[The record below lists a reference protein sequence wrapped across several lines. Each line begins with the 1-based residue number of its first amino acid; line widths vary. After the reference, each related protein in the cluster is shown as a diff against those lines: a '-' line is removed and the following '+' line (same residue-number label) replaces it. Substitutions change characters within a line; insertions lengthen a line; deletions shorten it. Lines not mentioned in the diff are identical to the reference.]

1 MKKISVFLVIFV
13 STLLL
18 NGCDDG
24 FLNLNPRTEIG
35 KENFFNSADDLN
47 MYLNSLINWTGFSAI
62 YLEQS
67 DDATTSG
74 NAEFMTIMR
83 NDVNSRQITTGWN
96 WTRLRNINYFL
107 ENYTNAELP
116 PNTLNHFQGV
126 ARFHRARFY
135 MEMVQR
141 FGDVPW
147 YDKVLGTNDED
158 LMKPRDPRSFVIDR
172 IFEDYAFAAEHV
184 QQNVPTGAVSNMVVR
199 TFMARHALFE
209 GTFRK
214 YHDYLNLP
222 HQEFLQIA
230 RDQSKYIMDNG
241 GYSIY
246 STGNHDADYSTLF
259 NSPDLQG
266 NPEVILLNRSIDG
279 ERNSGWGNTG
289 FGHFEQSHTKAMVQ
303 TYLMADG
310 SYYSSQP
317 GWEEKTFVEEFENRD
332 PRLTQSFAY
341 PGWILNNPSTV
352 AQGTAG
358 EPYIQQMSQNFTG
371 YHTIK
376 WFINNPSASYRNS
389 IDVPV
394 LRYAEVLLTYAE
406 ARAELNELTQS
417 DLDMTINLIRNRV
430 GMPPLNVNPP
440 VDPVI
445 QAQYMDVTSPV
456 LLEIRRERRVEL
468 FNERHRFL
476 DVMRYRAGHL
486 FEELPKGLYFPGLG
500 NYDLTG
506 DGIADI
512 KLIPE
517 SETIP
522 VSENRERNE
531 LGKMLI
537 YYRAGAYGST
547 AQVWLEH
554 STHGA
559 ILARDNMGTFQDPKH
574 YYRPIP
580 DRDVQINPNLTQI
593 FGWN

>member
-1 MKKISVFLVIFV
+1 MKKLTIFLAIITA
-13 STLLL
+13 TLFIH
-18 NGCDDG
+18 GCNDN
-24 FLNLNPRTEIG
+24 FLNVNPQTEIG
-35 KENFFNSADDLN
+35 RENFFNSADDLD
-47 MYLNSLINWTGFSAI
+47 MYLNSLINWIGFSAI
-62 YLEQS
+62 FIEQS

-83 NDVNSRQITTGWN
+83 SDVTSRQITGGWN
-96 WTRLRNINYFL
+96 WNRLRNINYFL
-107 ENYTNAELP
+107 ENFTNAELSQ
-116 PNTLNHFQGV
+116 TALNHYEGV

-158 LMKPRDPRSFVIDR
+158 LFKPRDPREYVIDR
-172 IFEDYAFAAEHV
+172 VFEDYAFAAEHV
-184 QQNVPTGAVSNMVVR
+184 RQNVPVGAVSNMTVR

-214 YHDYLNLP
+214 YHDYLGLP
-222 HQEFLQIA
+222 HERFLQIA
-230 RDQSKYIMDNG
+230 RDQAKYVMDNG

-246 STGNHDADYSTLF
+246 STGNPNADYATLF
-259 NSPDLQG
+259 ASTDLQG

-279 ERNSGWGNTG
+279 ERNSGWGSTG

-310 SYYSSQP
+310 SFYSSQP
-317 GWEEKTFVEEFENRD
+317 GWQEKTFVEEFENRD
-332 PRLTQSFAY
+332 PRLRQSFAY
-341 PGWILNNPSTV
+341 PGWILHNPSTV

-376 WFINNPSASYRNS
+376 WFINNASASYRNS
-389 IDVPV
+389 VDVPV

-406 ARAELNELTQS
+406 ARTELGELTQA
-417 DLDMTINLIRNRV
+417 DLDITINQLRDRA
-430 GMPPLNVNPP
+430 GMPHLNINPP
-440 VDPVI
+440 VDPVQ
-445 QAQYMDVTSPV
+445 QARYPNINSPV

-486 FEELPKGLYFPGLG
+486 LEELPKGIYFPGLG
-500 NYDLTG
+500 TYDMTG
-506 DGIADI
+506 DGIPNV
-512 KLIPE
+512 KLIPHTE
-517 SETIP
+517 NIPQSED
-522 VSENRERNE
+522 RERNE
-531 LGKMLI
+531 LGQMLI
-537 YYRAGAYGST
+537 YYRAGPYGSD

-554 STHGA
+554 VTHGV
-559 ILARDNMGTFQDPKH
+559 ILARDDMGTFQDPKH

-580 DRDVQINPNLTQI
+580 DRHVQINPNLTQI

>member
-1 MKKISVFLVIFV
+1 MKKLTIFLAIITA
-13 STLLL
+13 TLFAQ
-18 NGCDDG
+18 GCNDN
-24 FLNLNPRTEIG
+24 FLNVNPKTEIG
-35 KENFFNSADDLN
+35 RENFFNSADDLD
-47 MYLNSLINWTGFSAI
+47 MYLNSLINWIGFSAMYI
-62 YLEQS
+62 EQS

-83 NDVNSRQITTGWN
+83 SDVTSRQITGGWN
-96 WTRLRNINYFL
+96 WNRLRDINYFL
-107 ENYTNAELP
+107 ENFNNAELSQSI
-116 PNTLNHFQGV
+116 LNHYEGV

-135 MEMVQR
+135 MDMVQR

-158 LMKPRDPRSFVIDR
+158 LFKPRDPREYVIDR

-184 QQNVPTGAVSNMVVR
+184 RQSVPVGTVSNMAVR

-214 YHDYLNLP
+214 YHDYLGLP
-222 HQEFLQIA
+222 HERFLQIA
-230 RDQSKYIMDNG
+230 RDQAKYVMDNG
-241 GYSIY
+241 GFAIY
-246 STGNHDADYSTLF
+246 STGNPTVDYASLFAST
-259 NSPDLQG
+259 DLQG

-279 ERNSGWGNTG
+279 ERNSGWGSTG

-317 GWEEKTFVEEFENRD
+317 GWQEKTFVEEFENRD
-332 PRLTQSFAY
+332 PRLRQSFAY
-341 PGWILNNPSTV
+341 PGWILHNPSTV

-358 EPYIQQMSQNFTG
+358 QPYIQQMSQNFTG

-376 WFINNPSASYRNS
+376 WFINNASASYRNS

-406 ARAELNELTQS
+406 ARAELGELTQA
-417 DLDMTINLIRNRV
+417 DLDMTINQLRDRA
-430 GMPPLNVNPP
+430 GMPHLSINPQ
-440 VDPVI
+440 VDPVQQVRYPNI
-445 QAQYMDVTSPV
+445 NSPV

-486 FEELPKGLYFPGLG
+486 FEELPTGIYFPGLG
-500 NYDLTG
+500 TYDMTG
-506 DGIADI
+506 DGIPNV
-512 KLIPE
+512 KLIPYTE
-517 SETIP
+517 NIPQSED
-522 VSENRERNE
+522 RERNE
-531 LGKMLI
+531 LGQMLI
-537 YYRAGAYGST
+537 YYRAGPYGSD

-554 STHGA
+554 VTHGV
-559 ILARDNMGTFQDPKH
+559 ILARDDMGSFQDPKH

-580 DRDVQINPNLTQI
+580 DRHVQINPNLTQI

>member
-1 MKKISVFLVIFV
+1 MKKIIALLAIFTVTLFVQGCNDNFLDV
-13 STLLL
+13 
-18 NGCDDG
+18 
-24 FLNLNPRTEIG
+24 NPKTEIG
-35 KENFFNSADDLN
+35 RENFFNSADDLD
-47 MYLNSLINWTGFSAI
+47 MYLNSLINWIGFSAI
-62 YLEQS
+62 FIEQS

-83 NDVNSRQITTGWN
+83 SDVTSRQITGGWN
-96 WTRLRNINYFL
+96 WGRLRNINYFL
-107 ENYTNAELP
+107 ENFTNAEIP
-116 PNTLNHFQGV
+116 QSALNHYEGV

-135 MEMVQR
+135 MDMVQR
-141 FGDVPW
+141 FGDIPW
-147 YDKVLGTNDED
+147 YDTVLGTNDED
-158 LMKPRDPRSFVIDR
+158 LFKPRDPREYVIDR

-184 QQNVPTGAVSNMVVR
+184 RHGAPVGAVNNMTVR

-214 YHDYLNLP
+214 YHDYLGLP
-222 HQEFLQIA
+222 NERFLQIA
-230 RDQSKYIMDNG
+230 RDQAKIIMDNG
-241 GYSIY
+241 GYAIY
-246 STGNHDADYSTLF
+246 STGNPTVDYATLF
-259 NSPDLQG
+259 ASTDLQG

-279 ERNSGWGNTG
+279 ERNSGWGSTG

-317 GWEEKTFVEEFENRD
+317 GWQENTFVEEFENRD
-332 PRLTQSFAY
+332 PRLRQSFAY
-341 PGWILNNPSTV
+341 PGWILQNPSTV

-376 WFINNPSASYRNS
+376 WFINNSSAAYRNS

-406 ARAELNELTQS
+406 ARAELGELTQT
-417 DLDMTINLIRNRV
+417 DLDMTINQIRDRA
-430 GMPPLNVNPP
+430 GMPHLSINPP
-440 VDPVI
+440 VDPI
-445 QAQYMDVTSPV
+445 QQARYPNINSPV

-486 FEELPKGLYFPGLG
+486 FEELPEGIYFPGLG
-500 NYDLTG
+500 TYDMTG
-506 DGIADI
+506 DGIPNV
-512 KLIPE
+512 KLIPYTE
-517 SETIP
+517 NIPQSED
-522 VSENRERNE
+522 RERNE
-531 LGKMLI
+531 LGQMLI
-537 YYRAGAYGST
+537 YYRAGPYGSD

-554 STHGA
+554 VNHGV
-559 ILARDNMGTFQDPKH
+559 IRARDDMGTFQDPKH

-580 DRDVQINPNLTQI
+580 DRHVQINPNLTQI